1 MKTSILLATLAA
13 ATLSLSA
20 CAKHDEA
27 TNAAATDTVTL
38 NDESDVGLDN
48 SATLESP
55 ALGNDIAPLDNAS
68 TDDTVTAAP
77 GNGG

>member
-20 CAKHDEA
+20 CTKHDEA

-38 NDESDVGLDN
+38 NDESDAGLDN
-48 SATLESP
+48 SATLDAP
-55 ALGNDIAPLDNAS
+55 ALGNDTAPLANTA
-68 TDDTVTAAP
+68 DDTATAAP